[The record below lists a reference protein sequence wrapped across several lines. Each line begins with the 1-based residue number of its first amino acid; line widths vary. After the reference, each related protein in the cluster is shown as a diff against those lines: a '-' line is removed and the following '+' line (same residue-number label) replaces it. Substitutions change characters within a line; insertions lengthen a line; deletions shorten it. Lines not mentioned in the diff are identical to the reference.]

1 MSRLAKL
8 VVVVFVALCSGCA
21 GTVVPLGS
29 RGPAPAGAARTIEA
43 EACGFQLLL
52 LIPININGRA
62 ERAYR
67 RLEAQA
73 AGDFI
78 TNVQVRERWIW
89 GFTGT
94 SYCTAL
100 RATAIR
106 VAGQASG
113 AAVMPPA
120 AATSPVMPAVE
131 RAEPVAPPA
140 DIAVPAAPLAPA
152 GAGLPVATSLKA
164 QPRSGSETLAVVPA
178 GTVVSPSGGV
188 RNGEG
193 EWIYVQYGAE
203 SGWMLKPGAAR

>member
-1 MSRLAKL
+1 MSRLTKL
-8 VVVVFVALCSGCA
+8 VVVVWVALCSGCA
-21 GTVVPLGS
+21 GTIVPLGS
-29 RGPAPAGAARTIEA
+29 RGPAPAGTARTIEA

-67 RLEAQA
+67 QLEAQA

-89 GFTGT
+89 GFIGT

-113 AAVMPPA
+113 AALMPSA
-120 AATSPVMPAVE
+120 AAPPPVMPAVE
-131 RAEPVAPPA
+131 RAEPVAPSA
-140 DIAVPAAPLAPA
+140 AIAVPAASAAPA
-152 GAGLPVATSLKA
+152 GAGLSAAASLKA
-164 QPRSGSETLAVVPA
+164 QPRSGSETLAVLPA

-193 EWIYVQYGAE
+193 EWIYVQYGTE